1 MKLPTRGLYAIT
13 QTEHKSSRT
22 IIAEVEKV
30 ILGGA
35 VVVQYRNKN
44 PQDALFLAKELVKIC
59 HQYDVPLIINDDIEL
74 AIRVA
79 ADGVHLGEDDAT
91 VTEARQRLGKNAIIG
106 VSCYNS
112 VEKAIAAEKQG
123 ATYVAL
129 GRFFPSSSKPL
140 ASPAEINTLYEA
152 KKMLTIPIV
161 AIGGI
166 LPENGGQLL
175 SAGADFLAVIGGLF
189 TTHPE
194 QSARAYSELFG

>member
-35 VVVQYRNKN
+35 VVIQYRNKK

-79 ADGVHLGEDDAT
+79 ADGVHLGEDDAS
-91 VTEARQRLGKNAIIG
+91 VVEARQQLGKNAIIG

-112 VEKAIAAEKQG
+112 VEKAVEAEKQG
-123 ATYVAL
+123 ANYVAF

-140 ASPAEINTLYEA
+140 ASPAQITTLYKA
-152 KKMLTIPIV
+152 KQVLTIPIV

-166 LPENGGQLL
+166 LPENGVQLL

-194 QSARAYSELFG
+194 QSARAYSELFE

>member
-79 ADGVHLGEDDAT
+79 AAGVHLGEDDDT
-91 VTEARQRLGKNAIIG
+91 VPEARQRLGKNAIIG

-123 ATYVAL
+123 ATYVAF

-140 ASPAEINTLYEA
+140 ASPAEINTLCEA
-152 KKMLTIPIV
+152 KKVLTIPIV

-166 LPENGGQLL
+166 LPENGMQLL
-175 SAGADFLAVIGGLF
+175 NAGADFLAVIGGLF
-189 TTHPE
+189 TTQPE

>member
-79 ADGVHLGEDDAT
+79 AAGVHLGEDDNT
-91 VTEARQRLGKNAIIG
+91 VPEARQRLGKNAIIG

-123 ATYVAL
+123 ATYVAF

-140 ASPAEINTLYEA
+140 ASPAEINTLCEA
-152 KKMLTIPIV
+152 KKVLTIPIV

-166 LPENGGQLL
+166 LPENGMQLL
-175 SAGADFLAVIGGLF
+175 NAGADFLAVIGGLF
-189 TTHPE
+189 TTQPE

>member
-91 VTEARQRLGKNAIIG
+91 VPEARQRLGKNAIIG

-112 VEKAIAAEKQG
+112 VEKAIVAEKQG
-123 ATYVAL
+123 ATYVAF

-140 ASPAEINTLYEA
+140 ASPAEINTLCEA
-152 KKMLTIPIV
+152 KKVLTIPIV

-166 LPENGGQLL
+166 LPENGMQLL
-175 SAGADFLAVIGGLF
+175 NAGADFLAVIGGLF
-189 TTHPE
+189 TTQPE

>member
-1 MKLPTRGLYAIT
+1 MKLPSRGLYAIT

-79 ADGVHLGEDDAT
+79 ADGVHLGEDDDT
-91 VTEARQRLGKNAIIG
+91 VPEARQRLGKNAIIG

-123 ATYVAL
+123 ATYVAF

-140 ASPAEINTLYEA
+140 ASPAEIYTLCEA
-152 KKMLTIPIV
+152 KKVLTIPIV

-166 LPENGGQLL
+166 LPENGMQLL
-175 SAGADFLAVIGGLF
+175 NTGADFLAVIGGLF
-189 TTHPE
+189 TTQPE

>member
-79 ADGVHLGEDDAT
+79 ADGVHLGEDDDT
-91 VTEARQRLGKNAIIG
+91 VPEARQRLGKNAIIG

-123 ATYVAL
+123 ATYVAF

-140 ASPAEINTLYEA
+140 ASPAEINTLCEA
-152 KKMLTIPIV
+152 KKVLTIPIV

-166 LPENGGQLL
+166 LPENGMQLL
-175 SAGADFLAVIGGLF
+175 NTGADFLAVIGGLF
-189 TTHPE
+189 TTQPE

>member
-35 VVVQYRNKN
+35 VVVQYRNKK

-79 ADGVHLGEDDAT
+79 ADGVHLGEDDDT
-91 VTEARQRLGKNAIIG
+91 VAEARQRLGKNAIIG

-112 VEKAIAAEKQG
+112 VEKAVEAEKQG
-123 ATYVAL
+123 ATYVAF

-140 ASPAEINTLYEA
+140 ASPAQITTLYKA
-152 KKMLTIPIV
+152 KQVLTIPIV

-166 LPENGGQLL
+166 LPENGVQLL

-194 QSARAYSELFG
+194 QSARAYSELFE